1 MARKLARR
9 SSKRFRR
16 NGVEYLW
23 TAARFDGAL
32 KDYGDKDSYA
42 VLVDAD
48 WSTSPANERATLL
61 RIVGYLNGYA
71 TIQAQL
77 GAPVVCGVPWLLY
90 TEDSDVVIAKA
101 PSIVASYAE
110 DIMQCGSY
118 YPAAV
123 VSNTTGEGV
132 MARQCS
138 LELDI
143 RVKRRVTQAT
153 QIILSTGHET
163 TTGFETQL
171 VGAEEATFRCLIKL
185 A

>member
-1 MARKLARR
+1 MRKSRR
-9 SSKRFRR
+9 SSRRFRR
-16 NGVEYLW
+16 GTKEYLW
-23 TAARFDGAL
+23 TAARFDGAI

-71 TIQAQL
+71 TVQAQL

-110 DIMQCGSY
+110 DIMQIGNY
-118 YPAAV
+118 WPAMV
-123 VSNTTGEGV
+123 VSNTTGEGIGGGGL
-132 MARQCS
+132 CS
-138 LELDI
+138 LALDI
-143 RVKRRVTQAT
+143 RVKRRITQAT

-171 VGAEEATFRCLIKL
+171 VGAEEATFRCLIQL
-185 A
+185 N